1 MNLNNIT
8 ELKSSVGITTPGFT
22 LNLDEYQR
30 LVTTTTS
37 PNDYP
42 DEYKKLYPL
51 LGLFGE
57 AGEYSEKI
65 LTAVCMLINSS
76 QINEQL
82 KKILRDKKGNFD
94 QDTVLLIIKELG
106 DQLWYIAKAA
116 EDLGYSLNEV
126 AIINLNK
133 AINRQENNKVLGNG
147 DDR

>member
-37 PNDYP
+37 SNDYP

-65 LTAVCMLINSS
+65 LTAVCMLINGS

>member
-37 PNDYP
+37 PKDYP

-57 AGEYSEKI
+57 AGEYAEKI
-65 LTAVCMLINSS
+65 LTSVCMLINGS

-94 QDTVLLIIKELG
+94 QDTVMLIIKELG

-147 DDR
+147 DER

>member
-1 MNLNNIT
+1 MNLNNIN

-37 PNDYP
+37 PNDCP

-57 AGEYSEKI
+57 AGEYAEKI
-65 LTAVCMLINSS
+65 LTSVCMLINGS
-76 QINEQL
+76 QINEKL

-147 DDR
+147 DER

>member
-1 MNLNNIT
+1 MNLNIPN
-8 ELKSSVGITTPGFT
+8 ELT
-22 LNLDEYQR
+22 LNMYQR
-30 LVTTTTS
+30 YVTFTTS

-65 LTAVCMLINSS
+65 LTAVYMLINGS

-133 AINRQENNKVLGNG
+133 AINRQENNKVLGDG

>member
-1 MNLNNIT
+1 MNLNIPN
-8 ELKSSVGITTPGFT
+8 ELT
-22 LNLDEYQR
+22 LNMYQR
-30 LVTTTTS
+30 HVTFTTS

-65 LTAVCMLINSS
+65 LTAVCMLINGS

-133 AINRQENNKVLGNG
+133 AINRQENNKVLGDG

>member
-1 MNLNNIT
+1 
-8 ELKSSVGITTPGFT
+8 
-22 LNLDEYQR
+22 
-30 LVTTTTS
+30 
-37 PNDYP
+37 
-42 DEYKKLYPL
+42 
-51 LGLFGE
+51 
-57 AGEYSEKI
+57 
-65 LTAVCMLINSS
+65 MLINGS

>member
-1 MNLNNIT
+1 M
-8 ELKSSVGITTPGFT
+8 
-22 LNLDEYQR
+22 YQR
-30 LVTTTTS
+30 YVTFTTS

-57 AGEYSEKI
+57 VGEYSEKI
-65 LTAVCMLINSS
+65 LTAVCMLINGS

-133 AINRQENNKVLGNG
+133 AINRQENNKVLGDG
-147 DDR
+147 DER

>member
-1 MNLNNIT
+1 MNLNNIN

-30 LVTTTTS
+30 YVTFTTS

-65 LTAVCMLINSS
+65 LTAVCMLINGS

-133 AINRQENNKVLGNG
+133 AIKRQENNKVLGDG